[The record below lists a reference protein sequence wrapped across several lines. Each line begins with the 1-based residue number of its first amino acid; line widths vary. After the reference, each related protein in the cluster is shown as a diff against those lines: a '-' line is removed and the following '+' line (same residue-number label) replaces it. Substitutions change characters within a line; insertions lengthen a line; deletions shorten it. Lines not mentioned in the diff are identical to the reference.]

1 MPMMGRP
8 WRMSGVLVV
17 AAVWSFTASPSGP
30 IVVDLDPAAVKQA
43 IEGGKKMTDED
54 LKTIPTRIRA
64 HLKEDPCGGG
74 GVIRPKPVTLNCSG
88 RALDRNPD
96 QAEQAKA

>member
-8 WRMSGVLVV
+8 WRMSGVLAV
-17 AAVWSFTASPSGP
+17 AAVWSFTASPSGA

-54 LKTIPTRIRA
+54 LKTIPTRFGA
-64 HLKEDPCGGG
+64 NLKEDLCGGD
-74 GVIRPKPVTLNCSG
+74 RKSTRLNSSHSQISYAVFCLKKKK
-88 RALDRNPD
+88 RL
-96 QAEQAKA
+96 